1 MLPDSRAQAVRRGHL
16 TKILPWRRCMTFS
29 TTELYKTLCDG
40 PFIIAGPCVLESYE
54 LALETAR
61 IVREAADRHAVTAIF
76 KSSFDK
82 ANRTSASSF
91 RGPGMAT
98 GLEWLARIREETG
111 LPVITDIHEPA
122 QAAPVAAVAD
132 ILQIPAFLCRQTA
145 LLQAAAATGSVVNV
159 KKGQFVAPW
168 DMGPVVEKLHAAG
181 NRHVMLTERGASFGY
196 NNLVVDFRSFSIMR
210 SLNVPVIFDAT
221 HSVQLPGGQG
231 SCSGGDRRHVPALA
245 RAAVAAGANGVFLE
259 CHPDPDKA
267 LCDGPNS
274 WPAGR
279 LSDLVGDLKS
289 IWSIDYAC

>member
-1 MLPDSRAQAVRRGHL
+1 LNRIGFLWFSGSGMLPDSRAQAVRRGHL

-91 RGPGMAT
+91 RGPGMTT

-181 NRHVMLTERGASFGY
+181 NLHVMLTERGASFGY

-210 SLNVPVIFDAT
+210 SLNVPVISMPPIPYSFRA
-221 HSVQLPGGQG
+221 G
-231 SCSGGDRRHVPALA
+231 RVPAPE
-245 RAAVAAGANGVFLE
+245 GTEGMFLR
-259 CHPDPDKA
+259 
-267 LCDGPNS
+267 
-274 WPAGR
+274 WPAQLWQQVQTGFFWNVIPTPTR
-279 LSDLVGDLKS
+279 RCATAPTAGPRG
-289 IWSIDYAC
+289 A